1 MSNDEAVMDPM
12 WLVLGLLLGAALGW
26 FAGNIV
32 LGMVF
37 GLPCGIM
44 AGVVARSR
52 RLRRIEPTRSGVARR
67 R

>member
-32 LGMVF
+32 VGMVF

-52 RLRRIEPTRSGVARR
+52 RLRRIEPTRADVARR

>member
-12 WLVLGLLLGAALGW
+12 WLVLGLLLGAVLGW
-26 FAGNIV
+26 FAGNVV
-32 LGMVF
+32 LGLVF
-37 GLPCGIM
+37 GIPCGIM

-52 RLRRIEPTRSGVARR
+52 RMRRIEPARPGVARR